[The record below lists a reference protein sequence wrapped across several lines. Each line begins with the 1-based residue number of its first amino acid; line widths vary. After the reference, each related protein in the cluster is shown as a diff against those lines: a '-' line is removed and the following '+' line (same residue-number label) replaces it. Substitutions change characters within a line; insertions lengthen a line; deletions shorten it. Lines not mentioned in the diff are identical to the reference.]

1 MECNKC
7 GYQSV
12 KNGKSKIGIQRY
24 RCKSCGNSFQS
35 SYNYTSFMVS
45 DDQIKILTK
54 EGCGIRSTARI
65 LSISPNTVIRRIIKI
80 GNQLKRPYLIS
91 KGSKYEVDELFTFVG
106 KKTNR
111 ICIAYSLEPT
121 TGNVIDIVVGRRNK
135 TNLRKITDTLIL
147 SEAKQIKTDK
157 LNLYGFIIPKRLHQ
171 TKNRGINK
179 IERSNLNLRTHLKRL
194 TRRSICFSKSLQVL
208 LCIVRIYFW
217 G

>member
-1 MECNKC
+1 MECVKC
-7 GYQSV
+7 GNQSV

-35 SYNYTSFMVS
+35 SYSYTSFMVS
-45 DDQIKILTK
+45 DDQIKTLTK

-80 GNQLKRPYLIS
+80 GSKLKRPYLIS
-91 KGSKYEVDELFTFVG
+91 KGGNYQVDELFTFIG
-106 KKTNR
+106 SKTNR
-111 ICIAYSLEPT
+111 VCIAYSLESV

-147 SEAKQIKTDK
+147 SEAQQIKTDK
-157 LNLYGFIIPKRLHQ
+157 LNLYSLIIPKQLHK

-179 IERSNLNLRTHLKRL
+179 IERRNLNLRTHLKRL
-194 TRRSICFSKSLQVL
+194 TRRSICFSRSLQIL
-208 LCIVRIYFW
+208 LCIVKICFW

>member
-121 TGNVIDIVVGRRNK
+121 TGFRGVFQLIAFVSFTSINFSIVYGSFFRKYRFMILFN
-135 TNLRKITDTLIL
+135 NLFRFD
-147 SEAKQIKTDK
+147 SY
-157 LNLYGFIIPKRLHQ
+157 NF
-171 TKNRGINK
+171 
-179 IERSNLNLRTHLKRL
+179 
-194 TRRSICFSKSLQVL
+194 SIF
-208 LCIVRIYFW
+208 
-217 G
+217 